1 MKSCALQLVG
11 YLSTGGRDYQLTLTF
26 KRYRGL
32 SRRGAKV
39 PGGSQSESP
48 GIPQTVG
55 DQASSDSP
63 YRESCHGPVSSED
76 SDKLVGIHAPREPEK
91 AQAIPAN
98 R

>member
-1 MKSCALQLVG
+1 MKLVCALQLVG

-48 GIPQTVG
+48 GDP
-55 DQASSDSP
+55 P
-63 YRESCHGPVSSED
+63 NCR
-76 SDKLVGIHAPREPEK
+76 
-91 AQAIPAN
+91 
-98 R
+98 